1 RDLCQAAEPA
11 LEQGDPATLAR
22 IDDQLDD
29 IRVALAWACSDP
41 PRASVAVAI
50 VGALGMYW
58 LLRGRFREGI
68 DWCREALAADADG
81 ADDAERLRARWALV
95 QAEIYGSDIGDAAV
109 EEAAVVADAAAAA
122 GLTVFEARCRHL

>member
-1 RDLCQAAEPA
+1 ERGDL
-11 LEQGDPATLAR
+11 ATLAR

-41 PRASVAVAI
+41 ERASAAVAI

-68 DWCREALAADADG
+68 DWSREALAADPER

-95 QAEIYGSDIGDAAV
+95 NAEFYGSDVGEAAV
-109 EEAAVVADAAAAA
+109 DEAAVVADAAAAA
-122 GLTVFEARCRHL
+122 GLTVFEARCRG